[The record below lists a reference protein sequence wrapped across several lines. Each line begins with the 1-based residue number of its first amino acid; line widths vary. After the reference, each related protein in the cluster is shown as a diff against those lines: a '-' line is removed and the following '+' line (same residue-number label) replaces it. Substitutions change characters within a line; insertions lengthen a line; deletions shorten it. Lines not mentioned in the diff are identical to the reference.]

1 MGNHSQS
8 TGTQPAIL
16 QETGSH
22 GLFVVFDVKSGRPGV
37 AKAAARAAADL
48 PALVNSLGAS
58 LGNAGLAATIAFGS
72 EFWDQ
77 LETGKKP
84 KHLRKQKPVQG
95 APGIVPSTGGDLFL
109 HIKSDR
115 HDVNWDLA
123 HKFKD
128 TLPPETVVM
137 DETEGFTY
145 KDNRDLTGFID
156 GTANPKGHDPRAEA
170 ALIDPSD
177 DAAFAGG
184 SYVLVQKYIHNLKS
198 WNTLSDRDQ
207 EQAVG
212 RRKSDS
218 EELPVKP
225 PTSHIA
231 RAELVEGGKE
241 RPIVRHSMPWGK
253 ATGDSG
259 LLFCAY
265 AKDPGIFEKQLE
277 RLYGVS
283 GDGVADR
290 MMSFTKAVS
299 SAIFFAPSL
308 ETLSTLR

>member
-156 GTANPKGHDPRAEA
+156 GTANPKGHEWRVAR
-170 ALIDPSD
+170 
-177 DAAFAGG
+177 
-184 SYVLVQKYIHNLKS
+184 N
-198 WNTLSDRDQ
+198 
-207 EQAVG
+207 G
-212 RRKSDS
+212 R
-218 EELPVKP
+218 
-225 PTSHIA
+225 
-231 RAELVEGGKE
+231 
-241 RPIVRHSMPWGK
+241 
-253 ATGDSG
+253 
-259 LLFCAY
+259 
-265 AKDPGIFEKQLE
+265 
-277 RLYGVS
+277 
-283 GDGVADR
+283 
-290 MMSFTKAVS
+290 S
-299 SAIFFAPSL
+299 SAILCRGGKRPEIPASSFAPTPKTRASL
-308 ETLSTLR
+308 KSSSNGCMESRATV